1 MDITGRTAFAEE
13 ASQINSN
20 LFSFRS
26 DIDSVRSRNQ
36 QLLQEAR
43 TADATE
49 VLKSVGQEVGVRTFN
64 ELLEKYGGKA
74 YRYKTSLFGNRSL
87 KDLDAKLGENIIDAT
102 AEARDVVGKG
112 LSNFKNRIGLPTSY
126 DLNDEVISLKD
137 MGIGYD
143 NLSQNSASVLSGLG
157 EDSITPEMSRAVSES
172 MLTNPESV
180 YTEESFSTFMNNRM
194 MEIPRTESG
203 RLDFDS
209 ANMDFQDR
217 MMKQQRDLPED
228 MGEGIG
234 NHTQA
239 EIGSE
244 DALTGEARSD
254 IEAQSRY
261 DAPQEQGNLAEGL
274 EEDAITGVGEGAV
287 AEESV
292 GEGLEGVGAVLDA
305 TGVLAPFGALVGG
318 AGVALDIA
326 GLYQVGKGVGEWFEE
341 DILQKPMPSAPQIQ
355 LPSQPFTISQ
365 RGMGIVPNMDSL
377 NLPSSVSSGW

>member
-1 MDITGRTAFAEE
+1 
-13 ASQINSN
+13 
-20 LFSFRS
+20 
-26 DIDSVRSRNQ
+26 
-36 QLLQEAR
+36 
-43 TADATE
+43 
-49 VLKSVGQEVGVRTFN
+49 
-64 ELLEKYGGKA
+64 
-74 YRYKTSLFGNRSL
+74 
-87 KDLDAKLGENIIDAT
+87 
-102 AEARDVVGKG
+102 
-112 LSNFKNRIGLPTSY
+112 
-126 DLNDEVISLKD
+126 
-137 MGIGYD
+137 
-143 NLSQNSASVLSGLG
+143 
-157 EDSITPEMSRAVSES
+157 
-172 MLTNPESV
+172 
-180 YTEESFSTFMNNRM
+180 
-194 MEIPRTESG
+194 
-203 RLDFDS
+203 
-209 ANMDFQDR
+209 
-217 MMKQQRDLPED
+217 MKQQRDLPED

-365 RGMGIVPNMDSL
+365 RGMGIAVSYTHL
-377 NLPSSVSSGW
+377 TLPTILRV